1 MFRLLSTY
9 SLVKPQRGSNISD
22 GEMLETLLNIEDISD
37 SKERKEK
44 LENALNVILDKGEC
58 QEIPAVVTVIHDH
71 DCSVSDTLF

>member
-9 SLVKPQRGSNISD
+9 SLVKPSLGSNISG

-44 LENALNVILDKGEC
+44 LENALDVILDKGEY
-58 QEIPAVVTVIHDH
+58 QEIHQQ
-71 DCSVSDTLF
+71 